1 MFSDRLKPHSI
12 NTRRL
17 ICVLYRRSGLTVRN
31 LYEGGSGPIWLSGV
45 YCTGYEGSIA
55 ECRHS
60 NWNVHRCDIGQDVSI
75 VCGNSKSYR
84 YELACTGYSREKVLA
99 EESLLFMDWPLQT
112 LLNRVYFYDKTT
124 WKRSRESI
132 QCRVFQTRRSCL
144 RMHSKQCEKLV
155 DQGGQALKTYDW
167 PIRSCNM

>member
-1 MFSDRLKPHSI
+1 MQGVVAAHDQTKRALLDELRKYFEEKPTSAEDGI
-12 NTRRL
+12 RDAQESR
-17 ICVLYRRSGLTVRN
+17 GLGDVYKSQTVRN

-84 YELACTGYSREKVLA
+84 YELACTGYSAEKVLHFA
-99 EESLLFMDWPLQT
+99 SWQKSLLFMD
-112 LLNRVYFYDKTT
+112 
-124 WKRSRESI
+124 
-132 QCRVFQTRRSCL
+132 
-144 RMHSKQCEKLV
+144 
-155 DQGGQALKTYDW
+155 
-167 PIRSCNM
+167 